1 VIVRLTAQNNSD
13 FVNLPINRAA
23 VLAPTVRMATKTH
36 KRGISEREKD
46 ELEGSTPAKRLRVE
60 QTDPPEGK
68 NGIVESPLEQDD
80 EEGQIVPIAPA
91 PVVDDLYLETVN
103 RSMLEF
109 DFERV
114 CSVTLTNLNVYGCL
128 VCGKYFS
135 GRGKATPAYAHS
147 LGEDHHVYIN
157 LQTLKVY
164 VLPENYEVKSAALD
178 DIKYVVNP
186 TFTKQQVAK
195 LDKDSPERYSLAN
208 EKYIPGFVGLNNL
221 KANDYMNAVVQILT
235 HVSPLRNFFILE
247 PLDGRPELVRQFS
260 SITRKIWNQ
269 RAFKGHVSPHEFLQQ
284 ILSLTKNLFKID
296 EQGDP
301 AEFLMRLLNDLH
313 RQLGGN
319 PKKQGSSIIYK
330 LFQGQV
336 HMQSQEIVVGG
347 GTGDVEGRESR
358 LTFVPGRA
366 ILDRDVQF
374 LLLTLD
380 LPPAPLFQDAIE
392 KNIIPQVDIYSLL
405 SKYDGRT
412 SQELAGERRRFK
424 ISKLPPYM
432 IFHIKRLKRTDFT
445 VEHNPTIVTFPITSL
460 DMKEYA
466 YSFAA
471 PPGTSTMYDLI
482 GNITLESMY
491 TPGGQEKRVYKA
503 QVKDFSRDQWY
514 VIQDLI
520 VEVLEKE
527 RMHLAE
533 SYIQVWQRQ
542 KKVS

>member
-1 VIVRLTAQNNSD
+1 MS
-13 FVNLPINRAA
+13 
-23 VLAPTVRMATKTH
+23 TKTQ
-36 KRGISEREKD
+36 KRGLSAREDGD
-46 ELEGSTPAKRLRVE
+46 ELDGSTPIKRSRIENQHL
-60 QTDPPEGK
+60 PLK
-68 NGIVESPLEQDD
+68 NNGGVDSSLKQG
-80 EEGQIVPIAPA
+80 EEEEEVMEVAPA
-91 PVVDDLYLETVN
+91 PVVDDLYLETID

-109 DFERV
+109 DFEKV

-128 VCGKYFS
+128 VCGKYFA

-147 LGEDHHVYIN
+147 LSEDHHVYIN
-157 LQTLKVY
+157 LQTVKVY
-164 VLPENYEVKSAALD
+164 ILPENYEVKSAALD

-195 LDKDSPERYSLAN
+195 LDKENPVRYSLAN
-208 EKYIPGFVGLNNL
+208 EQYIPGFVGLNNI
-221 KANDYMNAVVQILT
+221 KANDYMNVILQILT
-235 HVSPLRNFFILE
+235 HVPPLRNFFIME
-247 PLDGRPELVRQFS
+247 PLDGRAELVRQFS
-260 SITRKIWNQ
+260 LITRKIWNP

-284 ILSLTKNLFKID
+284 ILSLTKNQFRID

-301 AEFLMRLLNDLH
+301 AEFLTRLLNDIH

-336 HMQSQEIVVGG
+336 HMQSQEIVIGG
-347 GTGDVEGRESR
+347 GQGDIEGRESR

-366 ILDRDVQF
+366 IVDRDIQF

-405 SKYDGRT
+405 AKYDGHT
-412 SQELAGERRRFK
+412 SQELAGERRRYK
-424 ISKLPPYM
+424 ISKLPPYI

-445 VEHNPTIVTFPITSL
+445 VEHNPTIVTFPLTSL

-482 GNITLESMY
+482 GNITLESTY
-491 TPGGQEKRVYKA
+491 TPGGQEKHVYKA
-503 QVKDFSRDQWY
+503 QVKDFSRDQWF

-520 VEVLEKE
+520 VEELEKE

-533 SYIQVWQRQ
+533 SYIQLWQRQ
-542 KKVS
+542 KRAS